1 LHARPP
7 HKIRGVAQDTLSWDA
22 RYASCTKL
30 ISASPTGL
38 DICDIDIWDT
48 GICNIGI
55 RNIRTTTR
63 FRIRLFPKHMEAQ
76 GFVSKNDR
84 LEKADCQAIKLG
96 GGRCR

>member
-38 DICDIDIWDT
+38 DICDIDIWELAFA
-48 GICNIGI
+48 ILASAN
-55 RNIRTTTR
+55 NRTTTR

-84 LEKADCQAIKLG
+84 LEKADCQAITLG
-96 GGRCR
+96 GRRGW